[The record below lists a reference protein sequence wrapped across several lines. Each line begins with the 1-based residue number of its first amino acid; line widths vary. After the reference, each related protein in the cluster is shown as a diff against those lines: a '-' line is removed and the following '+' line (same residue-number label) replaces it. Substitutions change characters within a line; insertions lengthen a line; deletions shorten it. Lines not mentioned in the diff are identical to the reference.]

1 MYVASRGLLKM
12 KKPTVIVPRCVKDT
26 VEKLFLIQRELDGS
40 DLPVN
45 LIGLDVSIQFSSPI
59 MACLLVCHAGTVF
72 CVYSQPLHRCL
83 GMYFKLPAKAHS
95 CHQGHFQE
103 SLRETLLTVVSRLFR
118 RPDI

>member
-12 KKPTVIVPRCVKDT
+12 KEPTVIVPRCVKDT

-59 MACLLVCHAGTVF
+59 MA
-72 CVYSQPLHRCL
+72 
-83 GMYFKLPAKAHS
+83 
-95 CHQGHFQE
+95 
-103 SLRETLLTVVSRLFR
+103 
-118 RPDI
+118 